1 MDHEEIFSR
10 EKRIF
15 AQVGQLLGATSN
27 AETAAEIIMD
37 AADKLLGWDACYV
50 ILYDP
55 QQEEKPRPLLAI
67 DMIDGKQTK
76 IENISMSRPSPNM
89 LRAIA
94 SDGFIKLADVSVNND
109 PEFMFGD
116 AKRGAESAIYAPV
129 RSGQRVI
136 AVLSIQSYIWGVYTK
151 DSLIILKALAGQCAG
166 ALERIWAQE
175 KANQL
180 AERRT
185 ILYNATKAITA
196 SLDVEQLYEAIYNAV
211 KQVMPCDDFIIDG
224 YDQLT
229 NEVVSLYNMERIG
242 GRSFLPRYYA
252 DHGLAGTIIHTGKSV
267 IYNSIEEMDASG
279 IQFVSTGGED
289 HTQSILAVP
298 LSLYGKVNGM
308 ISAQS
313 HQPGS
318 YKDEDRELFEML
330 ATHAAIAIENARLFA
345 EVREMADRDLLTSP
359 TLSRRKLYEL
369 AEREFAHTKRY
380 HQSLSAMMIDVDH
393 FKNFNDQLGH
403 KVGDLI
409 LKMIAQ
415 ICAQNVRSVDI
426 VGRHGGDE
434 FIILFP
440 STSAKSAAE
449 VAERIRQ
456 QIETS
461 IPKNASQFFETVNGA
476 VIPSETLRVTA
487 SIGVAELDDSYTS
500 IDALVDHADRAMYL
514 AKNEGRNR
522 VKIWSQGK
530 VAVKL
535 KVSEK

>member
-1 MDHEEIFSR
+1 
-10 EKRIF
+10 
-15 AQVGQLLGATSN
+15 
-27 AETAAEIIMD
+27 
-37 AADKLLGWDACYV
+37 
-50 ILYDP
+50 
-55 QQEEKPRPLLAI
+55 
-67 DMIDGKQTK
+67 
-76 IENISMSRPSPNM
+76 
-89 LRAIA
+89 
-94 SDGFIKLADVSVNND
+94 
-109 PEFMFGD
+109 
-116 AKRGAESAIYAPV
+116 
-129 RSGQRVI
+129 
-136 AVLSIQSYIWGVYTK
+136 
-151 DSLIILKALAGQCAG
+151 
-166 ALERIWAQE
+166 
-175 KANQL
+175 
-180 AERRT
+180 
-185 ILYNATKAITA
+185 
-196 SLDVEQLYEAIYNAV
+196 
-211 KQVMPCDDFIIDG
+211 
-224 YDQLT
+224 
-229 NEVVSLYNMERIG
+229 
-242 GRSFLPRYYA
+242 
-252 DHGLAGTIIHTGKSV
+252 
-267 IYNSIEEMDASG
+267 
-279 IQFVSTGGED
+279 
-289 HTQSILAVP
+289 
-298 LSLYGKVNGM
+298 
-308 ISAQS
+308 
-313 HQPGS
+313 
-318 YKDEDRELFEML
+318 
-330 ATHAAIAIENARLFA
+330 
-345 EVREMADRDLLTSP
+345 
-359 TLSRRKLYEL
+359 
-369 AEREFAHTKRY
+369 
-380 HQSLSAMMIDVDH
+380 MIDVDH